1 MASKTTPYS
10 THFPPP
16 STKPAATPSLAVT
29 PPAAASAS
37 PASDKRKKRFTEEQQ
52 QNAVRLVDEAK
63 YSIAAAA
70 KAVGC
75 SEPSLRGWHAKY
87 GAKRVPCGADA
98 SYEAL
103 QAEVKTLRGQLR
115 QAEME
120 REILKKATAY
130 FASLK
135 S

>member
-1 MASKTTPYS
+1 MSSKATPHP

-16 STKPAATPSLAVT
+16 RVGPAAAPAATPPVA
-29 PPAAASAS
+29 
-37 PASDKRKKRFTEEQQ
+37 DRQKRFTEEQK

-63 YSIAAAA
+63 YSVEAAA

-75 SEPSLRGWHAKY
+75 SVPTLYNWKSKY
-87 GAKRVPCGADA
+87 GAKRVPCGPDA

-103 QAEVKTLRGQLR
+103 RDENKTLRAQLKR
-115 QAEME
+115 AEME

-135 S
+135 P

>member
-1 MASKTTPYS
+1 MSSKATPHL

-16 STKPAATPSLAVT
+16 RISPAAAPPSAATPPV
-29 PPAAASAS
+29 AASAIT
-37 PASDKRKKRFTEEQQ
+37 ARQKRFTEEQK
-52 QNAVRLVDEAK
+52 QNAVRLVEEAK
-63 YSIAAAA
+63 YSVEAAA

-75 SEPSLRGWHAKY
+75 SVPSLYDWKAKY
-87 GAKRVPCGADA
+87 GAKRVPCGPDA

-103 QAEVKTLRGQLR
+103 QAENKALRAQLR
-115 QAEME
+115 QAEMD

-135 S
+135 P

>member
-1 MASKTTPYS
+1 MSSKATPHS

-16 STKPAATPSLAVT
+16 RVGPAAAPSSAAT
-29 PPAAASAS
+29 PPAAA
-37 PASDKRKKRFTEEQQ
+37 PDKRKQRFTEEQK

-63 YSIAAAA
+63 YSVEAAA

-75 SEPSLRGWHAKY
+75 SVPSLYDWKAKY
-87 GAKRVPCGADA
+87 GAKRVPCGPDA

-103 QAEVKTLRGQLR
+103 QAEVKALRSQLK

-135 S
+135 P